1 MLACAHV
8 LAMDAK
14 NLLDVVDSI
23 RVRYPDLV
31 LPAHLQPQQPPS
43 PTVQHFQQNLQPLA
57 TNNCVIPST
66 SPQVIHSHTISQ
78 TMTYQ
83 TQVLPPTQLQD
94 NENQYQNSPNDCYQN
109 ATAIVRQQQFQH
121 SSPPTSLTH
130 SYPGV
135 SPSNMSEPSS
145 ANPPPPQQIYSN
157 QQGIYDNEASS
168 SATVTNK
175 NPPPPTVKKPE
186 STSAPTPPVKVK
198 PPPPVRAPTTG
209 LVSKMRANFQQSD
222 TNAKGFNNKSN
233 NSTNNQNNDNS
244 LNEPLKIVEDPNEM
258 YSNTS
263 TAGIQLPEPVSC
275 QIVQEN
281 LMPNQQQKIVGT
293 NLGK

>member
-43 PTVQHFQQNLQPLA
+43 PTVQHFQQNLQPA
-57 TNNCVIPST
+57 ASNNCANPST
-66 SPQVIHSHTISQ
+66 APQVIHSHTVTQ

-83 TQVLPPTQLQD
+83 TQVLPQD

-109 ATAIVRQQQFQH
+109 ATAIARQQLQH

-130 SYPGV
+130 SYTTG
-135 SPSNMSEPSS
+135 
-145 ANPPPPQQIYSN
+145 PPLPPNNESQSQIPPQQIYSN
-157 QQGIYDNEASS
+157 QQGIYDTDGQVSS
-168 SATVTNK
+168 NS
-175 NPPPPTVKKPE
+175 PPAPVKKPE
-186 STSAPTPPVKVK
+186 GNSSHPVKVK
-198 PPPPVRAPTTG
+198 PTPPVRAPTTG
-209 LVSKMRANFQQSD
+209 LVSKMRANFQPSSD
-222 TNAKGFNNKSN
+222 PTASKGYKS
-233 NSTNNQNNDNS
+233 TPNNDTS
-244 LNEPLKIVEDPNEM
+244 LNEPLKIIEDPNEM
-258 YSNTS
+258 YSN

-281 LMPNQQQKIVGT
+281 LMPNQQQKVMGT

>member
-43 PTVQHFQQNLQPLA
+43 PTVQHFQQNLQPA
-57 TNNCVIPST
+57 ASNNCAIPST
-66 SPQVIHSHTISQ
+66 APQLIHSHTVTQ

-83 TQVLPPTQLQD
+83 TQVLPQD

-109 ATAIVRQQQFQH
+109 ATAIARQQLHH

-130 SYPGV
+130 SYTTGPPV
-135 SPSNMSEPSS
+135 P
-145 ANPPPPQQIYSN
+145 ANNDSGGTQSQIPPQQIYSN
-157 QQGIYDNEASS
+157 QQGIYDNEAQSTNSTPGPVKTTEPSNATSS
-168 SATVTNK
+168 GP
-175 NPPPPTVKKPE
+175 NPPL
-186 STSAPTPPVKVK
+186 KVK

-209 LVSKMRANFQQSD
+209 LVSKMRANFQPSSD
-222 TNAKGFNNKSN
+222 STAPKGFKSN
-233 NSTNNQNNDNS
+233 LNNDNS
-244 LNEPLKIVEDPNEM
+244 LNELKIVEDPNEM
-258 YSNTS
+258 YSNT
-263 TAGIQLPEPVSC
+263 AGVQLPEPVSC

-281 LMPNQQQKIVGT
+281 LMANQQQKVVGT

>member
-43 PTVQHFQQNLQPLA
+43 PTVQHFQQNLQPIA
-57 TNNCVIPST
+57 GNNCAIPST
-66 SPQVIHSHTISQ
+66 SPQVIHSHTVTQ

-83 TQVLPPTQLQD
+83 TQVQD

-109 ATAIVRQQQFQH
+109 AQSIARQQLQH

-130 SYPGV
+130 SYTG
-135 SPSNMSEPSS
+135 
-145 ANPPPPQQIYSN
+145 PPPPNNDTQIPPQQIYSN
-157 QQGIYDNEASS
+157 QQGIYDNEANNTP
-168 SATVTNK
+168 A
-175 NPPPPTVKKPE
+175 PLKKPD
-186 STSAPTPPVKVK
+186 SVSNANPNSSAPTPPVKLK

-209 LVSKMRANFQQSD
+209 LVSKMRANFQPPSD
-222 TNAKGFNNKSN
+222 SAGNKGGFKS
-233 NSTNNQNNDNS
+233 NQNNDNS
-244 LNEPLKIVEDPNEM
+244 LNEPLKIVEDPNEI
-258 YSNTS
+258 YSNT
-263 TAGIQLPEPVSC
+263 AGLQLPEPVSC

-281 LMPNQQQKIVGT
+281 LMPNQQQKVVGT